1 MDFWYFLALPLGY
14 LEPKSQGASCRE
26 NNLRAGNVSSLWRA
40 LARTPLEIFQKF
52 LFLQI
57 PWVYTSKSCSHHLSL
72 WPSGG
77 STNWRTRFS
86 QFSKKPTLTQFYAI
100 FSLINVQK
108 YFAWLS
114 FRSFPATMAIF
125 SQIGDGPVTK
135 GLNFGDSLVHPLLN
149 GHFLNTEVGTRSGEK
164 VAFCLPSTDRNTQLF
179 HIIFT

>member
-1 MDFWYFLALPLGY
+1 MDFWYFLALPQGY

-40 LARTPLEIFQKF
+40 LARTPFEIFPKF
-52 LFLQI
+52 LFLQN
-57 PWVYTSKSCSHHLSL
+57 PWVYASKSCSYHFSL

-77 STNWRTRFS
+77 STNWKMCFS
-86 QFSKKPTLTQFYAI
+86 RFSKKPTLTQFYAI

-125 SQIGDGPVTK
+125 SQIGDVKVTPMVE
-135 GLNFGDSLVHPLLN
+135 SLMHPLLRIYDRLRKPIRYVKASLMH
-149 GHFLNTEVGTRSGEK
+149 GLIFL
-164 VAFCLPSTDRNTQLF
+164 FLL
-179 HIIFT
+179 H